1 MFCQN
6 IVFESKSVSVTS
18 LKFMKFS
25 CFYQNLSS
33 NASELEGFSF
43 AQKCPLFL
51 MYQSVISNFSF
62 DIVLLA
68 SLHFICLCVC
78 VCVYMC

>member
-1 MFCQN
+1 M
-6 IVFESKSVSVTS
+6 
-18 LKFMKFS
+18 FMKFS

-33 NASELEGFSF
+33 NASELDGFSF